1 MASSPTSVE
10 IVRFGEF
17 EANLRSRELR
27 RKAVV
32 VRLPEQ
38 SFAVLVM
45 LLERP
50 GELIPREDIRKR
62 LWSSDTFVDFDHGL
76 NNAVNRL
83 RGALEDSAD
92 APRWIETLP
101 RRGYRFIGNVDGNS
115 EVPDTTPKESH
126 SDNHPAAQPPEPK
139 TPWRIR
145 YRLAAMVAALGVVLA
160 FILFWRVG
168 PAKHPV
174 IHSLAVLPLENLSG
188 DQGQDYFA
196 DGMTDELI
204 TMLAKNPGLRVIS
217 RTSTR
222 QYKNAHRPI
231 REIARELGVDAILE
245 GSVNRYSNRVHINA
259 QLIHADSDTHL
270 WAESYDRDLSD
281 VSSVQRDL
289 AETIARQVGVTAS
302 ASSPSRPEKRIN
314 PEAHDAYL
322 LGRYYWFLGNTDKS
336 KQSFQRAIDLQPD
349 YAAAWSGLADTYL
362 VSGVSGEAPAETVM
376 PTGEADAL
384 KAVQLD
390 DSSPEAHDSLAAAY
404 YFYRWDWQAAERESA
419 RAIELNPGLAEA
431 HHLRSYVLFTLN
443 RTDEAVAEQRKATAL
458 DPFARPWALP
468 SALIRAHQ
476 YGAALEEGLM
486 RSKAQPTDPT
496 LHAVLMSAYVLNGM
510 EKEAAQEWE
519 TTLRLKKQEESALAV
534 HNAFQQGGFKAAL
547 EWDLQNLKQIAAKEY
562 VPPLQF
568 AYDYARLGRKD
579 EALRYLELAYKEHQP
594 FLVHLQSDPD
604 VDVLHSD
611 PRYQQIVKKM
621 RLPAK

>member
-10 IVRFGEF
+10 VVRFGEF

-32 VRLPEQ
+32 VRVPEQ

-50 GELIPREDIRKR
+50 GELVAREDIRKR

-92 APRWIETLP
+92 APHWIETLP
-101 RRGYRFIGNVDGNS
+101 RRGYRFIGTVEGS
-115 EVPDTTPKESH
+115 GEVPDTTPREAH
-126 SDNHPAAQPPEPK
+126 FDNIPAAQRPEPK
-139 TPWRIR
+139 SRWRFR
-145 YRLAAMVAALGVVLA
+145 YRSSAMIVVFSLLLA
-160 FILFWRVG
+160 FMLFWRAG
-168 PAKHPV
+168 PAKLPA

-245 GSVNRYSNRVHINA
+245 GSVNRYSNRVHVTA
-259 QLIHADSDTHL
+259 QLIQADSDTHL
-270 WAESYDRDLSD
+270 WAESYDRNLSD

-302 ASSPSRPEKRIN
+302 ASSSSRLEKRIN

-322 LGRYYWFLGNTDKS
+322 LGRYYWFLGETEKC
-336 KQSFQRAIDLQPD
+336 KKSFQRAIDLQPD

-362 VSGVSGEAPAETVM
+362 ASGVSGEAPAEAVM
-376 PTGEADAL
+376 PTGEADAI

-390 DSSPEAHDSLAAAY
+390 DLSPEAHNSLAAAY
-404 YFYRWDWQAAERESA
+404 YFYRWDWQAADRESA

-431 HHLRSYVLFTLN
+431 HHLRSYVLSTLN

-468 SALIRAHQ
+468 YALIRAHQ

-486 RSKAQPTDPT
+486 RSKAQPTDAN
-496 LHAVLMSAYVLNGM
+496 LHAALMSAYLLNGM
-510 EKEAAQEWE
+510 EKEAVQEWE
-519 TTLRLKKQEESALAV
+519 TTLRLKRQEESALGV
-534 HNAFQQGGFKAAL
+534 HNAFQEGGFKAAL
-547 EWDLQNLKQIAAKEY
+547 EWELKDLKKRAAKEY
-562 VPPLQF
+562 VPPLEF

-579 EALRYLELAYKEHQP
+579 EALQYLELAYREHQP
-594 FLVHLQSDPD
+594 YLVHLQSDPD
-604 VDVLHSD
+604 LDVLHSD

-621 RLPAK
+621 ALPTT